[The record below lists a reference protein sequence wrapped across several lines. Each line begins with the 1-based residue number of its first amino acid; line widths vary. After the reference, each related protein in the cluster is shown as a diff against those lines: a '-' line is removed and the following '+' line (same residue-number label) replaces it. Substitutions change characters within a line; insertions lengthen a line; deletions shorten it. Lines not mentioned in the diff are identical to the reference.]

1 MRLYCAVGKPHLDA
15 RVARP
20 LSGIPLTGL
29 WRVASSRAA
38 PPRRSARL
46 GCHLE
51 HDLPA
56 LVGGHAPLEGA
67 RSLLEREHGVDSPR
81 AAAQDE
87 EPLRTRSQ
95 RRASEC
101 CCSTIASAASC
112 AIVCSLTAPCRPQ
125 QQLGGST
132 RDAPIHRLTPGRL
145 RAVNLEA
152 ARARRDA
159 LFEAPGELAP
169 FFGRARRRDRRAS
182 HPTLRGA
189 LTTVGPNVSGSGSGG
204 SRPHDRS
211 RRPGARRG
219 AAPTGAS
226 SP

>member
-159 LFEAPGELAP
+159 LLDAPGELAP
-169 FFGRARRRDRRAS
+169 FFGGSASGPKGFASNDAR
-182 HPTLRGA
+182 A
-189 LTTVGPNVSGSGSGG
+189 LTTVGPSVSGSGSGG
-204 SRPHDRS
+204 SPPRDRS